1 MNVGKML
8 YKKHYIGFYLY
19 EDTKTWTNTRLNE
32 DREELEKYL
41 NSLEYINK
49 FSIQIKEIDLPIL

>member
-1 MNVGKML
+1 M
-8 YKKHYIGFYLY
+8 GFYRY

-41 NSLEYINK
+41 KGLQYIDTI
-49 FSIQIKEIDLPIL
+49 SIHIKTIELPA